1 MTSQDAP
8 TYTTPPQNMV
18 QVVENIVQ
26 GYGMG
31 AIRALAQEPVQNSKD
46 AKISSTAHVEYRI
59 HDRGKAGFML
69 TVTDRGTKGLGGP
82 ILTQQDIEQRDGILE
97 DGNDWAAFEGQGYT
111 KANEYA
117 LGSRGQGK
125 AAFLYNSDIKSNSGK
140 RRMAIIYDTLLPSGQ
155 YRLGVRYAKPND
167 RVRTPPLMGQEARAA
182 IQSDEFEIDQDFK
195 YPLQLP
201 ALEEIG
207 TRIVVPHLSREAV
220 DAFHSLQLDKWLQL
234 LWWRAIQTRAVC
246 IAMVDENDQQRTI
259 AVPEWWEG
267 EPWQHS
273 PLPPNMYMVS
283 NVPVPE
289 FEDLR
294 IKRLVLLHDP
304 ELPAHKHL
312 YDPGEPEFDG
322 VQVMRGM
329 QWIETRSVRSDFD
342 QCIPREFRAGFRG
355 FVEFERLLDK
365 ELRKHKNEKSQ
376 HDGYDGRN
384 ALIRNIRRV
393 LYAHVK
399 EFALRQDWLDTSVPE
414 QSARESEHAAMHRVL
429 KIFVQPQRGTS
440 GLNGGPGTGETIW
453 DANIQMDYPQPGT
466 TRVNW
471 GEELKRL
478 YVSCSSN
485 PPVAFGS
492 ASLTLHLTDTEGKSI
507 RILHRIMQLKTDGTM
522 SVELGKLPVYRHGS
536 QKQHIRCATEGK
548 YWLKAEI
555 EFDGRIV
562 ARPRRVIYVQQDPP
576 EPPSKSPVTVSIEAV
591 NGTTPERQRINDGE
605 TLRVSVRLTN
615 RTNEDIE
622 VWPYVTLVA
631 SELPG
636 FLLAGVDAPD
646 SWQFVDADQTGPV
659 ILKGTPTGE
668 RPKPLQMPQS
678 TIQLLTEPVLSSHM
692 QTAVLAAGRHSLHVD
707 VHDQSGDIE
716 ISTTRHIYFEVDSP
730 GAGGELPFQLT
741 RHEEEPQAELAAL
754 PNWWMT
760 HNNGTEGVCTVNYSA
775 VGRMYQSAERAD
787 RANRS
792 NEGTS
797 AFIAEIMCDA
807 LLDWAAKPA
816 FDDDASR
823 IEMITRGADI
833 ESLPNQIR
841 WENLRDQI
849 VNFLGKSGDTSA
861 QVDDLAER
869 RRRIVANMV
878 RLTEEQAAN

>member
-1 MTSQDAP
+1 MTNQDAP
-8 TYTTPPQNMV
+8 KYTTPPQNMV

-26 GYGMG
+26 GYSMG

-46 AKISSTAHVEYRI
+46 AKNSSTAHVEYRI
-59 HDRGKAGFML
+59 HDRGEAGFML
-69 TVTDRGTKGLGGP
+69 TVTDCGTRGLGGP
-82 ILTQQDIEQRDGILE
+82 ILTQEDIEQRDGILE

-111 KANEYA
+111 KANELA

-125 AAFLYNSDIKSNSGK
+125 AAFLYNSDITRDSGQ
-140 RRMAIIYDTLLPSGQ
+140 RRMAIIYDTLLANGQ
-155 YRLGVRYAKPND
+155 YRLGVRYARPND
-167 RVRTPPLMGQEARAA
+167 RVGTPPLMDQDACAA
-182 IQSDEFEIDQDFK
+182 IQSEEFEIDQEFK

-201 ALEEIG
+201 ALEDVG
-207 TRIVVPHLSREAV
+207 TRVVVPHLSREAL
-220 DAFHSLQLDKWLQL
+220 DAFHSRELDKWLQL
-234 LWWRAIQTRAVC
+234 LWWRAIQTRAVR
-246 IAMVDENDQQRTI
+246 IAMVDENGQQRTI
-259 AVPEWWEG
+259 TVPKWWEG
-267 EPWQHS
+267 EPWQDS
-273 PLPPNMYMVS
+273 PLLSNMYMVS
-283 NVPVPE
+283 NVPVPD
-289 FEDLR
+289 FEGFR

-304 ELPAHKHL
+304 ELRAHKHL
-312 YDPGEPEFDG
+312 YDPSEPEFDG

-329 QWIETRSVRSDFD
+329 QWIETRSSRSDFD
-342 QCIPREFRAGFRG
+342 QHIPREFRAGFRG
-355 FVEFERLLDK
+355 FVEFEMRLDK
-365 ELRKHKNEKSQ
+365 ELRKHEYEKSQ
-376 HDGYDGRN
+376 HDGYDGRK

-393 LYAHVK
+393 LDVHVE
-399 EFALRQDWLDTSVPE
+399 EFARRQGWLETTKPE
-414 QSARESEHAAMHRVL
+414 QNIRDSEHAAMRRVL
-429 KIFVQPQRGTS
+429 KIFVPPRRGMP
-440 GLNGGPGTGETIW
+440 GLNGGSGTGETSW
-453 DANIQMDYPQPGT
+453 DANIQMDYPQRGT
-466 TRVNW
+466 TRVDW

-485 PPVAFGS
+485 PPLVFGS
-492 ASLTLHLTDTEGKSI
+492 TNLTLHIVDSEGKSAL
-507 RILHRIMQLKTDGTM
+507 ILNSELQLKTDGTM
-522 SVELGKLPVYRHGS
+522 SAELGDFPVFRDGS
-536 QKQHIRCATEGK
+536 QNQHIRCATEGK

-555 EFDGRIV
+555 EFDGKIV
-562 ARPRRVIYVQQDPP
+562 ARTRRVIYVQEDPP
-576 EPPSKSPVTVSIEAV
+576 EPPAKSPVTVSIESV
-591 NGTTPERQRINDGE
+591 NATTPERQRINSGE
-605 TLRVSVRLTN
+605 ILRVSVRLTN
-615 RTNEDIE
+615 RTNEDIK

-692 QTAVLAAGRHSLHVD
+692 QIAVLAAGRHSLNVD

-730 GAGGELPFQLT
+730 GDGGELPFQLT
-741 RHEEEPQAELAAL
+741 RHEEEPQAELAAM

-787 RANRS
+787 CASRS
-792 NEGTS
+792 NEATS
-797 AFIAEIMCDA
+797 AFIAEIVCDA

-816 FDDDASR
+816 MDGDASR
-823 IEMITRGADI
+823 IEMITRDAEI

-849 VNFLGKSGDTSA
+849 FNFVGKCGDTSA

-878 RLTEEQAAN
+878 RLTEEEAVN